1 MYPELYSVKKNLL
14 MKIVKFIAGIRFFVL
29 IPIIGLAVAACALFI
44 EGGIDLVHLL
54 VEMAAGAAKTDTNSV
69 IIVGIVEIVHFFL
82 VGTVLFLTSLGLY
95 QLFIQTL
102 PLPEWLKTNN
112 IEELELNL
120 VGITIVVLAVNFLS
134 VIFEEQEIN
143 LVVYGVGYALPI
155 VALAYFMKIRS
166 EMRSNE
172 SGHLIAID
180 EAFSQACEATQ
191 SPDKKRD

>member
-1 MYPELYSVKKNLL
+1 M
-14 MKIVKFIAGIRFFVL
+14 R
-29 IPIIGLAVAACALFI
+29 
-44 EGGIDLVHLL
+44 
-54 VEMAAGAAKTDTNSV
+54 
-69 IIVGIVEIVHFFL
+69 HFTVDSIL

-95 QLFIQTL
+95 QLFIQAL

-166 EMRSNE
+166 EMRNSE

-180 EAFSQACEATQ
+180 EAFSQASEATQ